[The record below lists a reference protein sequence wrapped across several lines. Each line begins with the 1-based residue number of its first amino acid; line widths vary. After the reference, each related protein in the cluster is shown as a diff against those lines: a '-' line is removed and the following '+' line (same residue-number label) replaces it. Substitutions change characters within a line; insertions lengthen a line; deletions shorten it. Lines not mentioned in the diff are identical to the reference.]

1 MVDRSRLH
9 DPETLRWVM
18 QHPGRGEPYTV
29 RTLAKAADCN
39 PATIGHLLAGRQ
51 ESTAKLRAERIA
63 RALGCSTRTLFMS
76 AASTDSSD
84 PYTESSDKE

>member
-1 MVDRSRLH
+1 
-9 DPETLRWVM
+9 M